1 MTTLKA
7 QLHDD
12 LTAAMRARDDV
23 VVSTLRLVLSGV
35 ATTEVAGDTAVELSD
50 EQVLDVLRAEAKKR
64 AEAADLYAGAGR
76 GELAAKERSEL
87 AVIERYLP
95 PPVGDDE
102 LSAIV
107 ADEVARAA
115 ADGASGPK
123 AMGAVVKAVRGRVG
137 SGADGARIA
146 ALVKA
151 ALT

>member
-1 MTTLKA
+1 MTTLKS

-12 LTAAMRARDDV
+12 LTAAMRARDEV

-35 ATTEVAGDTAVELSD
+35 TTAEVAGDAAVELSD
-50 EQVLDVLRAEAKKR
+50 DQVRDVLRAEAKKR

-76 GELAAKERSEL
+76 DELAAKERSEL
-87 AVIERYLP
+87 AVIEHYLP

-102 LSAIV
+102 LAAIV

-123 AMGAVVKAVRGRVG
+123 AMGPVVKAVRDRVG

-146 ALVKA
+146 ALVRS
-151 ALT
+151 ALA